1 MIITI
6 GSKVKDAK
14 GNTYLLKEEI
24 GQGGFGCVYKA
35 VRESDDAIFAIK
47 TLLYSFSNEEAVDSF
62 KNEIVLSAKING
74 DNVINYV
81 YAHNGEEYPELP
93 PYIIMEY
100 ATGGTLKDMIARRK
114 GEKNPFTKEE
124 LIIIYKQLISG
135 MKSINSLLV
144 HRDIKPENILVC
156 GDRLKVSDFGLAK
169 ISSEVTR
176 TKTFKGF
183 GSIPYIAPEAWNFD
197 KNTIQMDIYSM
208 GIVFY
213 ELAMLEYPYE
223 IKTNDIEV
231 YKNAHMY
238 SPIKDSNTLK
248 KAVGTDIASIILMML
263 EKPTQRRFKN
273 WAEIEEKFQSDESD
287 ASEEMSAIIDFA
299 ISKKISKDIEA
310 QRRIEEEEKAKREK
324 DNFCK
329 IVKMQFGDTVI
340 GCIKEIVNHYN
351 EHLSSTD
358 KGILNDNS
366 YRSNELFH
374 YLLNIPSVAKITI
387 KCKVI
392 LPNSMKRE
400 VESRGIRGYMYGGT
414 QTITFTPQYKK
425 QNIMGWV
432 EITNDKGLGFNLLLT
447 QTDGL
452 YGDWYIMDNKNNF
465 SAFSGKERKEPFAF
479 SVDELYE
486 ALRGV
491 ECTSL
496 YSSDI
501 ITFNQS
507 EFVKRVNKLLV

>member
-62 KNEIVLSAKING
+62 KNEIALSAKING

-124 LIIIYKQLISG
+124 LIMIYKQLISG

-156 GDRLKVSDFGLAK
+156 DDRLKVSDFGLAK

-213 ELAMLEYPYE
+213 ELAMFEYPYE

-248 KAVGTDIASIILMML
+248 KTVGTDIASIILMML

-273 WAEIEEKFQSDESD
+273 WAEIEEKFQADESD
-287 ASEEMSAIIDFA
+287 APEEMSAIIDFA
-299 ISKKISKDIEA
+299 ISKKISKDVEA
-310 QRRIEEEEKAKREK
+310 QRRIEEEERAKREK
-324 DNFCK
+324 ENFCK
-329 IVKMQFGDTVI
+329 IVKMQFEDTVI
-340 GCIKEIVNHYN
+340 GCIKEIVDHYN

-358 KGILNDNS
+358 KAILRDNS
-366 YRSNELFH
+366 YRSNELFQ
-374 YLLNIPSVAKITI
+374 YSLAIPSVAKITI
-387 KCKVI
+387 KCKVV

-400 VESRGIRGYMYGGT
+400 VETRGTRGYMYSGK
-414 QTITFTPQYKK
+414 QTISFTPQYKK
-425 QNIMGWV
+425 QNIMGWI
-432 EITNDKGLGFNLLLT
+432 EIVNDKKLGFNLLLL
-447 QTDGL
+447 QTDGI

-465 SAFSGKERKEPFAF
+465 SIMNGKERKEPFAF
-479 SVDELYE
+479 STDDLDE
-486 ALRGV
+486 ALRGID
-491 ECTSL
+491 CISL
-496 YSSDI
+496 YTSDVYPYD
-501 ITFNQS
+501 QS
-507 EFVKRVNKLLV
+507 EFIKRVQTILA

>member
-6 GSKVKDAK
+6 GTKVKDDK
-14 GNTYLLKEEI
+14 GSTYLLKGEI

-35 VRESDDAIFAIK
+35 VRENDNAIFAIK

-62 KNEIVLSAKING
+62 KNEIALSAKING

-114 GEKNPFTKEE
+114 VEKNPFTKEE

-144 HRDIKPENILVC
+144 HRDIKPENILMC
-156 GDRLKVSDFGLAK
+156 GDKLKVSDFGLAK

-223 IKTNDIEV
+223 IKTNDIEG

-238 SPIKDSNTLK
+238 SPIKDSYNLK
-248 KAVGTDIASIILMML
+248 KTVGTDIASIILMML

-273 WAEIEEKFQSDESD
+273 WAEIEEKFQTEESD
-287 ASEEMSAIIDFA
+287 TPEEMSAIIDFA
-299 ISKKISKDIEA
+299 ISKKISKDVEV
-310 QRRIEEEEKAKREK
+310 QRRIEEEERAKREK
-324 DNFCK
+324 ENFCK
-329 IVKMQFGDTVI
+329 IVKMQFENTVI
-340 GCIKEIVNHYN
+340 GCIKEIVDQYN

-358 KGILNDNS
+358 KGILSDNS
-366 YRSNELFH
+366 YRSNELFQ
-374 YLLNIPSVAKITI
+374 YSLSIPSVARITI
-387 KCKVI
+387 KCKVV

-400 VESRGIRGYMYGGT
+400 VETRGIRGYMYGGT
-414 QTITFTPQYKK
+414 KTISFTPQYKK
-425 QNIMGWV
+425 QNIMGWI
-432 EITNDKGLGFNLLLT
+432 EIVNDKKLGFNLLLL
-447 QTDGL
+447 QTDGI

-465 SAFSGKERKEPFAF
+465 SIMSGKERKEPFAF
-479 SVDELYE
+479 SADDLAE
-486 ALRGV
+486 ALTGID
-491 ECTSL
+491 CISL
-496 YSSDI
+496 YTS
-501 ITFNQS
+501 NVHPYAQS
-507 EFVKRVNKLLV
+507 EFIKRVQKILG